1 MWTLGFSL
9 TLGSRG
15 RHHSKFL
22 KAGRTSPLS
31 HGETPNTVTFLPGP
45 PHTWGGG
52 GGGLLVGQLLKHYWG
67 TSGTRSVLSPL
78 GLLMPRTDDGADP
91 ISPFFQARWPFVDF
105 ETESQGKHLSSS
117 NSSKQ

>member
-31 HGETPNTVTFLPGP
+31 HGETLNTVTFLPGP
-45 PHTWGGG
+45 PHTWGVGG
-52 GGGLLVGQLLKHYWG
+52 GRVAGWTASEALLGDIRDEE
-67 TSGTRSVLSPL
+67 RSLATWLVNAQ
-78 GLLMPRTDDGADP
+78 D
-91 ISPFFQARWPFVDF
+91 
-105 ETESQGKHLSSS
+105 
-117 NSSKQ
+117 